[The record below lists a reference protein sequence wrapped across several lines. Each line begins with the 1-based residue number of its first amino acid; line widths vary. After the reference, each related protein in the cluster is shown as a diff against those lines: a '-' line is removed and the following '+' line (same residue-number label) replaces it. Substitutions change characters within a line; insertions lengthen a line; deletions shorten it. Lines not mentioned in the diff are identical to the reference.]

1 MSLATPAKT
10 IAVLK
15 QFNLHL
21 TKSLG
26 QNFLVDE
33 NILRKI
39 GKLAHL
45 RSDDIVLE
53 VGPGIGTLTQLLA
66 ENSQAVIAVEYD
78 KKFLPVLDQ
87 TLAAFQ
93 NVRIFHFDALNFDLE
108 SEVPR
113 TLLPNKMVS
122 NLPYSIAIP
131 LLSCYLQEYPFLKTM
146 VVMVQ
151 KEIAARMMA
160 EPSTKNYGAVTLK
173 LHYYCELSY
182 GFPVSRNVFLPAP
195 NVDSV
200 LVKLERL
207 KQPRIKVGDQAL
219 LFLLFKAAFSQ
230 RRKTLRNALVNGTRF
245 NPNQVESVL
254 QKCGVDSTRRGE
266 TLSLEEFGFL
276 CVGFEQLDS
285 P

>member
-21 TKSLG
+21 AKSLG

-78 KKFLPVLDQ
+78 QKFLPVLDQ
-87 TLAAFQ
+87 TLGAFQ
-93 NVRIFHFDALNFDLE
+93 NVRVFHFDALNFDLE

-122 NLPYSIAIP
+122 NLPYSISTP
-131 LLSCYLQEYPFLKTM
+131 LLSRYLQEYPFLKTM

-173 LHYYCELSY
+173 LQYYCELSY

-200 LVKLERL
+200 VVKLERL

-219 LFLLFKAAFSQ
+219 LFHLFKAAFSQ
-230 RRKTLRNALVNGTRF
+230 RRKTIKNALVKGTRF

-254 QKCGVDSTRRGE
+254 HKCGVDSTRRGE

-276 CVGFEQLDS
+276 CVGFEQLNS